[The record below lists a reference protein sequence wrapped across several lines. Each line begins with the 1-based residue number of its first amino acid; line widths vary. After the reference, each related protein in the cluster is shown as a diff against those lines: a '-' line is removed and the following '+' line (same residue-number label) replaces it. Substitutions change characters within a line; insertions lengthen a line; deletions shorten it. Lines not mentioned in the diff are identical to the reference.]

1 MRSEKHYRYL
11 MRRHLT
17 NIELCLLFDSV
28 GGDCA
33 IASAEDSESCVW
45 VILDLVIDFPKLA
58 LICLLASVRRW
69 LQNKHHLS
77 DECWEADEK
86 VDTNSIDFS

>member
-1 MRSEKHYRYL
+1 MRSEKHQQISEAQA
-11 MRRHLT
+11 LT

-45 VILDLVIDFPKLA
+45 VVLDLVINFPKLA
-58 LICLLASVRRW
+58 LICLLTSV
-69 LQNKHHLS
+69 H
-77 DECWEADEK
+77 
-86 VDTNSIDFS
+86 I